1 MKKPPHQADR
11 ADLISELATTR
22 ERLAHAEHML
32 QVEESLDRLRLRTM
46 RMRSSEEMAELIA
59 LVFEELQSLG
69 FDNQTC
75 ALAIID
81 PETEDSEVW
90 RYSEHGQRT
99 GESFYVQAFDHP
111 VYNNIIRG
119 WRDQS
124 AFVVI
129 DLKGNVL
136 KSYYKHLFTHSEY
149 GQLPA
154 ERQTAL
160 LSAPQIVWTMVF
172 MKHGSLAVVDYGLT
186 ARALD
191 EKRIAIL
198 RKMAS
203 TFELTYTRLL
213 DLQKAEKRAS
223 IAQREASVSRLRAE
237 IVSMESTSDLNDISK
252 LLWKELTSSHIT
264 FIRCGIILIDEKN
277 TTLQV
282 FLTRKDGSTF
292 DPFVIPFQGLPTFP
306 EAVNAWRTG
315 QVYTDAWDQ
324 EGYESWAKFLI
335 EQHVMLLEDKDH
347 FEEAVLGGANL
358 AFVPFVYGHLF
369 VSSQHALTEEQTSH
383 LEMLAATFSVAF
395 ARYYDFQRLESKNKE
410 LADALQ
416 HLETTQSQLVQSEKL
431 ASLGKLTAGI
441 AHEIKNPLNFVNNFA
456 EISVELAEELADAIS
471 NGEEADDIIDDLK
484 QNARHITKH
493 GRRAASIV
501 NSMMQHASGSQGTRQ
516 KVDINALIEEYIN
529 LAYHGMRAR
538 SANFNTT
545 ITQEFDERA
554 GELALVPQ
562 EIGRV
567 LINLFNNAFFAMQ
580 EKVEK
585 SGTSYT
591 PELTVKTVKLQR
603 AVEIHVQ
610 DNGPGIPKR
619 IRERV
624 FEPFFTTKAA
634 GSGTGLGLSLSFD
647 IITQGHNG
655 SLQVES
661 TPGSGTTF
669 KITLPS
675 A

>member
-1 MKKPPHQADR
+1 MKKPPHQAER
-11 ADLISELATTR
+11 ADLISELAATK
-22 ERLAHAEHML
+22 ERLAQAEHML
-32 QVEESLDRLRLRTM
+32 QVEESLDRIRLRTM
-46 RMRSSEEMAELIA
+46 QMRSSEEMAELIA
-59 LVFEELQSLG
+59 LVFEELLGLG

-90 RYSEHGQRT
+90 RYSENGQRV
-99 GESFYVQAFDHP
+99 GESFYVPAFDHP

-129 DLKGNVL
+129 DLKDNIL
-136 KSYYKHLFTHSEY
+136 QSYYKHLFTHSEY
-149 GQLPA
+149 SQLPV
-154 ERQTAL
+154 ERQKAL
-160 LSAPQIVWTMVF
+160 LSMPQIVWTMVF

-191 EKRIAIL
+191 ENRIAIL
-198 RKMAS
+198 RKMAN

-213 DLQKAEKRAS
+213 DLQEAEKRAN
-223 IAQREASVSRLRAE
+223 IAQKDASVSRLRAE
-237 IVSMESTSDLNDISK
+237 IVSMESTSDLNNISS
-252 LLWKELTSSHIT
+252 LLWNELRNARIT
-264 FIRCGIILIDEKN
+264 FIRCGIILVDDTKA
-277 TTLQV
+277 TLQV
-282 FLTRKDGSTF
+282 FLTRNDGTTF
-292 DPFVIPFQGLPTFP
+292 DPFTIPFRGLSTFP
-306 EAVNAWRTG
+306 EAVSAWRTG
-315 QVYTDAWDQ
+315 KVYTDQWDQ
-324 EGYESWAKFLI
+324 NGYDAWAKFLI
-335 EQHVMLLEDKDH
+335 EQEVMLPEDKDH
-347 FEEAVLGGANL
+347 FEEAVLGGAHL
-358 AFVPFVYGHLF
+358 TFVPFVYGHLF
-369 VSSQHALTEEQTSH
+369 VGSQHPLKKAQTDH

-395 ARYYDFQRLESKNKE
+395 ARYHDFQQLESKNKE
-410 LADALQ
+410 LADTLQ

-456 EISVELAEELADAIS
+456 EISIELAEELDEALQDGEDAT
-471 NGEEADDIIDDLK
+471 DIIDDLK

-516 KVDINALIEEYIN
+516 EVELNALIEEYIN

-538 SANFNTT
+538 SSTFNTS
-545 ITQEFDERA
+545 ITQEFDENA
-554 GELALVPQ
+554 GTVEIVPQ

-585 SGTSYT
+585 GDASYK
-591 PELTVKTVKLQR
+591 PELTVKTKKLAR
-603 AVEIHVQ
+603 AVEIHVT

-619 IRERV
+619 VRERV

-655 SLQVES
+655 TLELES
-661 TPGSGTTF
+661 TLGSGTTF
-669 KITLPS
+669 KITLP
-675 A
+675 AA